1 MGWQVWRVRIHL
13 MLQFHP
19 FFPFPFR
26 RFKVLSSKSSILV
39 RAKSNSRVAPL
50 EITYS
55 GVQFSANIRVVQV
68 VTKLEIVSFYRP
80 PFYNLFVR
88 EGVKEIISGAGLV
101 SLSRCP

>member
-19 FFPFPFR
+19 FFPFLFR
-26 RFKVLSSKSSILV
+26 RFSSKSSILV
-39 RAKSNSRVAPL
+39 RAKSNSRVVPL